1 MLGLPTCSEIGKSKT
16 CRIHNGL
23 NPKMNIN
30 YIFETLSSNNSRNF
44 KLEFLSDHKDTPL
57 LKEVINLALNPF
69 ILFYIKKI
77 PKYTKNQYHITLG
90 AAISMLELLSNRQI
104 TGNSAIEHL
113 ANILSSVEPEDAK
126 VIERIINKDLK
137 CGVSVATV
145 NSIWKN
151 LIPEYPI
158 MLASKFDQKLIDR
171 LTFPVICQEKADGA
185 RFNAIIQNH
194 NVTFYTRSG
203 NVLYI
208 PNEGLK
214 FAFQVLGNCFD
225 FPVVIDGEF
234 VVAENNWNLM
244 DRQKGN
250 GILTKCIRNTITETE
265 AKGLRAIVWD
275 VIPVE
280 NYRQGFWKET
290 ALTRYEVL
298 KEKVDIF
305 NHDYIRMIPM
315 HMVNSFEEAEVIF
328 NDYLNQGKEGIII
341 KDSNGVWESK
351 RSSSWIKMKAEKDV
365 DCEVIGWIE
374 GTGKYVGK
382 LGALSCRAGSVEFNV
397 GSGFTDIQREEI
409 TPENII
415 GKIIS
420 VKYNGIIADKRT
432 GKKSLFLPIFL
443 MIRDDKTEADI
454 L

>member
-1 MLGLPTCSEIGKSKT
+1 
-16 CRIHNGL
+16 
-23 NPKMNIN
+23 MNIN

-185 RFNAIIQNH
+185 RFNAVIENNQ
-194 NVTFYTRSG
+194 VTFYTRSG
-203 NVLYI
+203 MFSI
-208 PNEGLK
+208 
-214 FAFQVLGNCFD
+214 
-225 FPVVIDGEF
+225 FP
-234 VVAENNWNLM
+234 M
-244 DRQKGN
+244 
-250 GILTKCIRNTITETE
+250 
-265 AKGLRAIVWD
+265 
-275 VIPVE
+275 
-280 NYRQGFWKET
+280 
-290 ALTRYEVL
+290 
-298 KEKVDIF
+298 
-305 NHDYIRMIPM
+305 
-315 HMVNSFEEAEVIF
+315 
-328 NDYLNQGKEGIII
+328 
-341 KDSNGVWESK
+341 KD
-351 RSSSWIKMKAEKDV
+351 
-365 DCEVIGWIE
+365 
-374 GTGKYVGK
+374 
-382 LGALSCRAGSVEFNV
+382 
-397 GSGFTDIQREEI
+397 
-409 TPENII
+409 
-415 GKIIS
+415 
-420 VKYNGIIADKRT
+420 
-432 GKKSLFLPIFL
+432 
-443 MIRDDKTEADI
+443 
-454 L
+454 